1 MNEFIYSPV
10 TERTPVP
17 HVFRTSAWRFPSA
30 PRQFAGASVVMLWL
44 LIFLLSWVPQTMG
57 QEGGPN
63 GDNLVELSIEKLLK
77 AGSTAVFKKAEL
89 QKKAPAPIHV
99 LREERNHTSR
109 TSTPD
114 LLRRIPGLGVARI
127 DTGQSPIA
135 TSENAASYTNKPP
148 MPIDG

>member
-1 MNEFIYSPV
+1 
-10 TERTPVP
+10 
-17 HVFRTSAWRFPSA
+17 
-30 PRQFAGASVVMLWL
+30 MLWL

-89 QKKAPAPIHV
+89 QKKAAAPIHV
-99 LREERNHTSR
+99 LGEEGNGPSR
-109 TSTPD
+109 TGAPH
-114 LLRRIPGLGVARI
+114 LLRGAPGLGVARI
-127 DTGQSPIA
+127 DAAQSPA
-135 TSENAASYTNKPP
+135 TASESAADYTNKLP